1 MSKSFEKYQKRRLL
15 TSYLSVVLS
24 ITMVL
29 LMVGLLGLTV
39 LKYRNLSSY
48 FKEKVSVT
56 LYLKNNLKELEKTGL
71 EKYLQ
76 GKEYVN
82 KINFVSKKQAA
93 IDFSK
98 DIGEDFLTFLG
109 DNPLKSY
116 YEIGLKADFVSS
128 GQLIYIAKEL
138 EKNAFIDEVAYDAP
152 LIDLLTKNIKTI
164 GFWLVVGASVL
175 AFIAILLLNSSIR
188 LSIYAKRFTIK
199 TMQMV
204 GATKSFIRKPFI
216 WTSIRLGLL
225 GALFASLI
233 ILVLCYKVNDK
244 LPALALLEDTQ
255 VLAMVIG
262 GVFGVAILITIFSSF
277 LATQR
282 FLRLKTDQ
290 LYF

>member
-15 TSYLSVVLS
+15 ASYLSVVLS

-29 LMVGLLGLTV
+29 LMVGFLGLTV
-39 LKYRNLSSY
+39 LKYRKLSGY

-56 LYLKNNLKELEKTGL
+56 LYLKNDMKDTEKIGL
-71 EKYLQ
+71 ETYLQ
-76 GKEYVN
+76 DKEYVN
-82 KINFVSKKQAA
+82 KINFVSRKQAA
-93 IDFSK
+93 EEFSK

-116 YEIGLKADFVSS
+116 YEIGLKADFVSP

-152 LIDLLTKNIKTI
+152 LVDLLTKNIKAI

-188 LSIYAKRFTIK
+188 LSIYSKRFTIK

-216 WTSIRLGLL
+216 WTSVRLGLL
-225 GALFASLI
+225 GALFASLMI
-233 ILVLCYKVNDK
+233 VAFCYKVDDK
-244 LPALALLEDTQ
+244 LPALALLDDTQ
-255 VLAMVIG
+255 VLSMVIS
-262 GVFGVAILITIFSSF
+262 GVFLVAVMITTFSSF
-277 LATQR
+277 VATQR

>member
-29 LMVGLLGLTV
+29 LMIGFLGLTV
-39 LKYRNLSSY
+39 LKYRNLSGY
-48 FKEKVSVT
+48 FKEKVSIT
-56 LYLKNNLKELEKTGL
+56 LYLKNNMNEEDKLDL
-71 EKYLQ
+71 EKYL
-76 GKEYVN
+76 KEKDYIN
-82 KINFVSKKQAA
+82 KLQFVSKEQAA
-93 IDFSK
+93 KDFSK

-116 YEIGLKADFVSS
+116 FEIGLKADFVSS
-128 GQLIYIAKEL
+128 AQLVYISKEL
-138 EKNAFIDEVAYDAP
+138 EKNTFIDEVAYDAP

-164 GFWLVVGASVL
+164 GFWLLVGASVL
-175 AFIAILLLNSSIR
+175 TFIAILLLNSSIR
-188 LSIYAKRFTIK
+188 LSIYSKRFTIK

-216 WTSIRLGLL
+216 WSSVRLGLI
-225 GALFASLI
+225 GAFLASV
-233 ILVLCYKVNDK
+233 ILLSLCYKVNDK
-244 LPALALLEDTQ
+244 LPALALLEDKQ
-255 VLAMVIG
+255 VLALVIG
-262 GVFGVAILITIFSSF
+262 GVFAIALLITAFSSF

>member
-15 TSYLSVVLS
+15 ASYLSVVLS

-29 LMVGLLGLTV
+29 LMVGFLGLTV
-39 LKYRNLSSY
+39 LKYRNLSGY

-56 LYLKNNLKELEKTGL
+56 LYLKNNIKDTDKKGLETFLKE
-71 EKYLQ
+71 
-76 GKEYVN
+76 KEYVN
-82 KINFVSKKQAA
+82 KVNFVSKKQAA
-93 IDFSK
+93 EEFSK

-116 YEIGLKADFVSS
+116 YEIGLKADFVNPA
-128 GQLIYIAKEL
+128 QLVYISKEL

-152 LIDLLTKNIKTI
+152 LIDLLTKNIKSI
-164 GFWLVVGASVL
+164 GFWLMVGASVL

-188 LSIYAKRFTIK
+188 LSIYSKRFTIK

-216 WTSIRLGLL
+216 WSSVRLGLI
-225 GALFASLI
+225 GAFLASAILI
-233 ILVLCYKVNDK
+233 GFCYKVNDK
-244 LPALALLEDTQ
+244 LPALALLEDKQ
-255 VLAMVIG
+255 VLVLVVG
-262 GVFGVAILITIFSSF
+262 GVFTVALFITAFSSF